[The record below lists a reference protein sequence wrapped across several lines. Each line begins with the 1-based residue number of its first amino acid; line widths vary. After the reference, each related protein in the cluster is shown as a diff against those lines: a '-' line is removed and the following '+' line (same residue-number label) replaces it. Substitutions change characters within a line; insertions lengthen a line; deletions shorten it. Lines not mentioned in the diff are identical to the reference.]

1 MSLCG
6 NQPVYAI
13 EQTQLRRQHRVD
25 GAGRPKFDFHTGVA
39 PAVEDVAAVLAA
51 AQSALGPAAHHRMRP
66 SGPDGDALTSPL
78 DLQAWLLDECPE
90 PSTIEDLEAAPDP
103 KFATW

>member
-1 MSLCG
+1 MTNGTGAWTKLTSGLG
-6 NQPVYAI
+6 TSGMY
-13 EQTQLRRQHRVD
+13 TWSHLKGFRRI
-25 GAGRPKFDFHTGVA
+25 GAS

-51 AQSALGPAAHHRMRP
+51 AQSALGSAAHHRMRP
-66 SGPDGDALTSPL
+66 SGPDGEALTSPL

-90 PSTIEDLEAAPDP
+90 PTGVEDLEAAPDP

>member
-1 MSLCG
+1 MWTSTSELGC
-6 NQPVYAI
+6 
-13 EQTQLRRQHRVD
+13 VD
-25 GAGRPKFDFHTGVA
+25 GVGRPKFDFHTGAA

-51 AQSALGPAAHHRMRP
+51 AQSALGSAAHHRMRP

-90 PSTIEDLEAAPDP
+90 PTGVEDLEAAPDP

>member
-1 MSLCG
+1 M
-6 NQPVYAI
+6 
-13 EQTQLRRQHRVD
+13 RRWR
-25 GAGRPKFDFHTGVA
+25 GRPKFDFHTGAA

-51 AQSALGPAAHHRMRP
+51 AQSALGSTAHHRMRA
-66 SGPDGDALTSPL
+66 SGTDGDVNKASPL

-90 PSTIEDLEAAPDP
+90 PAGVEDLEAAPDP

>member
-1 MSLCG
+1 MWKSISELG
-6 NQPVYAI
+6 Y
-13 EQTQLRRQHRVD
+13 VD
-25 GAGRPKFDFHTGVA
+25 GVGRQKFDFHTGAA

-51 AQSALGPAAHHRMRP
+51 AQSALGPAAHHRMRAL
-66 SGPDGDALTSPL
+66 GPDGDALTSPL

>member
-1 MSLCG
+1 M
-6 NQPVYAI
+6 
-13 EQTQLRRQHRVD
+13 
-25 GAGRPKFDFHTGVA
+25 GAS
-39 PAVEDVAAVLAA
+39 PAVEDVSAVLAA
-51 AQSALGPAAHHRMRP
+51 AQSALGSAAHHRMRV
-66 SGPDGDALTSPL
+66 SGPDGGEALTSPL

>member
-1 MSLCG
+1 M
-6 NQPVYAI
+6 
-13 EQTQLRRQHRVD
+13 LRRWR
-25 GAGRPKFDFHTGVA
+25 GRPKFDFHTGAA

-51 AQSALGPAAHHRMRP
+51 AQSALGSAAHHRVRA
-66 SGPDGDALTSPL
+66 SGPDGEDVFTSPL

-90 PSTIEDLEAAPDP
+90 PSTVEDLEAAPDP

>member
-1 MSLCG
+1 M
-6 NQPVYAI
+6 
-13 EQTQLRRQHRVD
+13 RRWR
-25 GAGRPKFDFHTGVA
+25 GRPKFDFHTGAA

-51 AQSALGPAAHHRMRP
+51 AQSALGSAAHHRMRA
-66 SGPDGDALTSPL
+66 SGPDGEALTSPL

-90 PSTIEDLEAAPDP
+90 PSTVEDLETAPDP

>member
-1 MSLCG
+1 M
-6 NQPVYAI
+6 
-13 EQTQLRRQHRVD
+13 
-25 GAGRPKFDFHTGVA
+25 GAS
-39 PAVEDVAAVLAA
+39 PAVEDVSAVLAA
-51 AQSALGPAAHHRMRP
+51 AQSALGSAAHHRMRAL
-66 SGPDGDALTSPL
+66 GPDDGEALTSPL

>member
-1 MSLCG
+1 MWKSTSELG
-6 NQPVYAI
+6 Y
-13 EQTQLRRQHRVD
+13 VD
-25 GAGRPKFDFHTGVA
+25 GVGRPKFDFHTGAA

-51 AQSALGPAAHHRMRP
+51 AQSALVSAAHHRLRS
-66 SGPDGDALTSPL
+66 SGPDGEALTSPL

>member
-1 MSLCG
+1 MGAALCG
-6 NQPVYAI
+6 NQPMSQVRG
-13 EQTQLRRQHRVD
+13 QRCVD
-25 GAGRPKFDFHTGVA
+25 GVGRPKFEIHTGAA

-51 AQSALGPAAHHRMRP
+51 AQSALGSAAHHRIRP
-66 SGPDGDALTSPL
+66 SGPDDGEALTSPL

>member
-1 MSLCG
+1 M
-6 NQPVYAI
+6 
-13 EQTQLRRQHRVD
+13 
-25 GAGRPKFDFHTGVA
+25 GRPKFDVHTGAA

-51 AQSALGPAAHHRMRP
+51 AQSALGSAAHHRIRAL
-66 SGPDGDALTSPL
+66 GPDDGEALTSPL

-90 PSTIEDLEAAPDP
+90 PTGVEDLEAAPDP

>member
-1 MSLCG
+1 MWKSTSELG
-6 NQPVYAI
+6 Y
-13 EQTQLRRQHRVD
+13 VD
-25 GAGRPKFDFHTGVA
+25 GVGRPKFDFHTGAA

-51 AQSALGPAAHHRMRP
+51 AQSALGPAAHHRLRP
-66 SGPDGDALTSPL
+66 SGPDGEALTSPL

>member
-1 MSLCG
+1 MWKSTSELG
-6 NQPVYAI
+6 Y
-13 EQTQLRRQHRVD
+13 VD
-25 GAGRPKFDFHTGVA
+25 GVGRPKLDFHTGAA

-51 AQSALGPAAHHRMRP
+51 AQSALGPAAHHRMRAL
-66 SGPDGDALTSPL
+66 GPDGDALTSPL

>member
-1 MSLCG
+1 M
-6 NQPVYAI
+6 
-13 EQTQLRRQHRVD
+13 RRWR
-25 GAGRPKFDFHTGVA
+25 GRPKFDFHTGAA

-51 AQSALGPAAHHRMRP
+51 AQSALGSAAHHRMRA
-66 SGPDGDALTSPL
+66 SGPDGEALTSPL

-90 PSTIEDLEAAPDP
+90 PAGVEDLEAAPDP

>member
-1 MSLCG
+1 M
-6 NQPVYAI
+6 
-13 EQTQLRRQHRVD
+13 LRRWR
-25 GAGRPKFDFHTGVA
+25 GRPKFDFHTGAA

-51 AQSALGPAAHHRMRP
+51 AQSALGSTAHHRMRA
-66 SGPDGDALTSPL
+66 SGTDGDALLTSPL